1 MENIYSVRSVHP
13 WLLFGGDFEHRRA
26 DVSRTL
32 LQARGF
38 PRLERRKAQVESFV
52 RKAKQLSL
60 QLLEAGHLLLGETAC
75 FGKKGDESLR
85 TRLGKKKEGML
96 QSRAMAWQ
104 YDTQEVQAGTGL
116 CIRGK
121 KITPK
126 L

>member
-1 MENIYSVRSVHP
+1 M
-13 WLLFGGDFEHRRA
+13 
-26 DVSRTL
+26 
-32 LQARGF
+32 
-38 PRLERRKAQVESFV
+38 

-60 QLLEAGHLLLGETAC
+60 QLLMAGCLLLGETAC

-85 TRLGKKKEGML
+85 TRPGDKKKEGML
-96 QSRAMAWQ
+96 QSRAMVWQ